1 MGGLGVGFY
10 NFGIVLANLVL
21 AGILRAEE
29 FARQSLLH
37 FGGGEESPGST
48 GQGAR

>member
-1 MGGLGVGFY
+1 ML
-10 NFGIVLANLVL
+10 VLANRMET
-21 AGILRAEE
+21 GILRAEE

-37 FGGGEESPGST
+37 FGEGEESPGST